1 MTQALIVE
9 VRILFLSLVGF
20 CSYRLWVGTTSWTA
34 RGVGVF
40 FSAVLVAQILVGAL

>member
-1 MTQALIVE
+1 MTPAFIVE
-9 VRILFLSLVGF
+9 VRILLPSLVAF
-20 CSYRLWVGTTSWTA
+20 CSYRLWVGSTSWTA